1 MAYEIFEQI
10 LRKSIRIEPIK
21 EYKFHNKRKW
31 RIDYAWPE
39 QKLAIEVE
47 GGIWINGGHNRGKI
61 YKDNVEKYN
70 ELVLYGYDLLRFVP
84 DNLLTY
90 GIDTIIRWFQMHHQ
104 ELLI

>member
-10 LRKSIRIEPIK
+10 LRKSIRIEPLK
-21 EYKFHNKRKW
+21 EHKFYNKRKW

-70 ELVLYGYDLLRFVP
+70 ELVLHGYDLLRFVP

>member
-70 ELVLYGYDLLRFVP
+70 ELVLHGYDLLRFVP

-90 GIDTIIRWFQMHHQ
+90 GIDTIIQWFQMHHQ